1 MTVETPGRR
10 VTTEGLARVH
20 EVGAAESWLAV
31 LVTLRPSGSAQAL
44 ADPSVS
50 VVNAGVLLHPLTGE
64 PVVAFVALEATAK
77 LVNLRARSPRD
88 PRVPC
93 RLGVDRGPRP
103 GRAHRTRPPPARH
116 HRPAGPVARPPAPHL
131 HRRRAARTRTSP
143 STTA

>member
-1 MTVETPGRR
+1 MATETPLRTM
-10 VTTEGLARVH
+10 TTEGLARVRA
-20 EVGAAESWLAV
+20 VGAAEKWLAV
-31 LVTLRPSGSAQAL
+31 LVTLRPSESAHAL

-50 VVNAGVLLHPLTGE
+50 VVNAGVLPHPLTGE

-103 GRAHRTRPPPARH
+103 GELTGPARPLPGITDQPG
-116 HRPAGPVARPPAPHL
+116 RFARPPAPHL